1 MQIKPCPRC
10 RRSVAFMELLSSMA
24 VSLVFLALFVG
35 AGVALGLW
43 QEGFGDSA
51 PVLLER
57 MLRRQGDNVARLAL
71 AAGDR
76 SFAVAVR
83 QCTRCRQAAQCRAW
97 LTSGAREGYE
107 TFCPN
112 ARYVQHMKV
121 LAS

>member
-1 MQIKPCPRC
+1 
-10 RRSVAFMELLSSMA
+10 MELFSSMA

-35 AGVALGLW
+35 AAVALSLW
-43 QEGFGDSA
+43 QQGFGDSS

-71 AAGDR
+71 GSGDR

-83 QCTRCRQAAQCRAW
+83 QCTRCQEAAQCRAW
-97 LTSGAREGYE
+97 LTSGAREGYD